1 MTRFHHCEG
10 RSYSWLFLSFLT
22 TYPPDTAHSRNY
34 SLSVRTVSSTHG
46 DWLRVWVW
54 PLIFWAVYVLHRTS
68 HSSSLVSPKEEPIMC
83 DLYKLH
89 MCFRLHWSSYENRG
103 QTQQQ
108 SWEGWE
114 EQGVYLSWL
123 RGTGHLSKEE
133 IGSFSPSPLLP
144 LLYLSVRKY
153 CISCVKHSKKYYNSG
168 ERKLMIAQK
177 YFQDLLWT
185 ENRVTKVYVSY
196 ESTLKNK
203 L

>member
-1 MTRFHHCEG
+1 MKAALIVD
-10 RSYSWLFLSFLT
+10 YSSPFST

-68 HSSSLVSPKEEPIMC
+68 HSSSLVSPKGEPIMC

-133 IGSFSPSPLLP
+133 IGSFSPSPPSLP
-144 LLYLSVRKY
+144 LRKKVLY
-153 CISCVKHSKKYYNSG
+153 
-168 ERKLMIAQK
+168 KLCQTFKEILQFSWEKAN
-177 YFQDLLWT
+177 DST
-185 ENRVTKVYVSY
+185 EIFPRSALIWK
-196 ESTLKNK
+196 
-203 L
+203 